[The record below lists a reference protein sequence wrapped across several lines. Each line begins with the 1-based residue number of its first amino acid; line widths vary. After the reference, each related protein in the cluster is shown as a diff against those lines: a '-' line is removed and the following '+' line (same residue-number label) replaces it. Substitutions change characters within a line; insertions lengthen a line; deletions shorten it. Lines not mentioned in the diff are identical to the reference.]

1 MINQQAATQTTA
13 SLAASLILLQQAETR
28 ATQVLKL
35 AQGAHRRASKA
46 LCTAGNNHLLALLE
60 VERLENLANADAYP
74 EHRAHYLAEAAK
86 RTKAAAILRS

>member
-1 MINQQAATQTTA
+1 VSNQQAATQTTA
-13 SLAASLILLQQAETR
+13 SLAASLILLQQAE
-28 ATQVLKL
+28 ASAAQVLKL
-35 AQGAHRRASKA
+35 AQGAHRRARKA
-46 LCTAGNNHLLALLE
+46 LYSAGNKHTLALLE